1 MQTFTRLLGF
11 LRPHRRGVIVS
22 FLFAAA
28 AMGAGV
34 AIPWLTG
41 QAIGAVTDGE
51 RSRLVL
57 FALLVALAGALRL
70 GLSVGRRLVAGRVSL
85 AVEYDLRAT
94 LYSHL
99 QSLELGFFD
108 RQQTGQ
114 LMSRVTVD
122 LQAVRFFLGYGLI
135 FIGQSF
141 FTLALAAVAMFV
153 IDPVLALIALA
164 PVPFVVLVAFRY
176 GRRSRPAM
184 QEVQQRIAE
193 LTAVAQENVS
203 GVRVVKAFAREELQL
218 ERFRHQTGRVFDQ
231 AMYTTRLQARYAPLI
246 GFLPYLGLAAILLVG
261 GRAAIDG
268 SIDIAVFTAF
278 YGYVLMLTGPMRTLG
293 YMLGAAQRATASGAR
308 IFELLDRRPEIVA
321 PPDAPPLPA
330 GRGRVELRDVSLTF
344 EGATRPALEGIE
356 LTVEAGSTVAL
367 VGGTGSG
374 KTSLASLLPR
384 LYDAT
389 EGSVSIDGADVR
401 GVDPASL
408 RREIAVVTDDP
419 FLFSATVH
427 DNIAY
432 ARPDA
437 TREQVEE
444 AARRAHADGFVRELP
459 DGYESLIGE
468 RGLTLSGGQRQRIAI
483 ARALLANPRI
493 LVLDDATSSVDAST
507 EQEIKLALG
516 EVMEG
521 RTTFVIAHRLSTIA
535 LADEIVVLAHGRIA
549 AQGTH
554 DELLAQDGLYR
565 EIVEK
570 GLPDQVF
577 LTRKPIEEAG
587 PLSSRPRPALAAA
600 PAQAAETAFAR
611 RSSQATTF
619 GRRHTRDEGVS
630 ALGTGALD
638 SLTTAGREDAR
649 LAELRRRLRQTG
661 GRGRKLR
668 GLIELLR
675 PYRRRVALMFLTLIV
690 ATGAALAPIPLAT
703 KAIDDGIQRHD
714 AGALTGIVLVFLA
727 ATLVTWGASAAQT
740 YLTGWVGQRALQ
752 DLRVQLFRHLQS
764 LSLGFYSRVR
774 AGVVISR
781 ITNDVEALDSLVSDG
796 IVTLFQSTLTLV
808 GVVVILL
815 VMDAELALYTFLAI
829 PLMAAAAL
837 AFRIASADAFRRTR
851 ERIAAIT
858 GYLQETLSG
867 IRVVRSFGQEQRH
880 VARFADL
887 NTANRDAN
895 MTTVHLNAAYFPGV
909 ELLSSLVTVGILLI
923 GGFEVIDGNT
933 QTGIVFG
940 FIAALNQFFDPI
952 QQLSQ
957 LYTTYQSGMAALD
970 KIFELL
976 DEEPE
981 LVDRPGAVVLEDLR
995 GELSFEGVS
1004 FRYDTARGPASAG
1017 DVAGLGTPGDDGPWA
1032 LRDVTLHVPPG
1043 QTIALVGETGAG
1055 KSTLAKLVARFYDP
1069 TRGVVRVDGHD
1080 LRDVAAGPLR
1090 ARMGIVPQEGFL
1102 FSGTIGE
1109 NIAFGRPDATREEI
1123 AAAAAAVGA
1132 DVFVDDLPLGYD
1144 TEVGERGVQL
1154 SAGQRQ
1160 LIAFAR
1166 ALIADPRILVLD
1178 EATSNVDIQTE
1189 TRIEHGL
1196 RRLLAGRTAIVI
1208 AHRLSTIRHA
1218 GLIVVLEHGRIVEQ
1232 GTHEQL
1238 LARDGAYARLHHDW
1252 AEQAVA

>member
-22 FLFAAA
+22 FLFAAS

-41 QAIGAVTDGE
+41 QAIGAITDGN
-51 RSRLVL
+51 RHRLVL
-57 FALLVALAGALRL
+57 FALLVALAGLLRL

-85 AVEYDLRAT
+85 AVEYDLRET

-99 QSLELGFFD
+99 QALELGFFD

-153 IDPVLALIALA
+153 IDPELALIALT

-193 LTAVAQENVS
+193 LTAVAEENVS
-203 GVRVVKAFAREELQL
+203 GVRVVKAFAREQLQL

-231 AMYTTRLQARYAPLI
+231 SMYTTRLQARYAPLI

-261 GRAAIDG
+261 GRAAISG
-268 SIDIAVFTAF
+268 SIDIAIFTAF

-308 IFELLDRRPEIVA
+308 IFQVLDRQPSIVA
-321 PPDAPPLPA
+321 PDGAPSLPA
-330 GRGRVELRDVSLTF
+330 GRGRIELRDVSLTF
-344 EGATRPALEGIE
+344 EGASRPALEGID

-374 KTSLASLLPR
+374 KTSLVSLLPR

-389 EGSVSIDGADVR
+389 EGSVLIDGADVR
-401 GVDPASL
+401 SVDPASL

-432 ARPDA
+432 ARSDA
-437 TREQVEE
+437 TREEVEQ

-459 DGYESLIGE
+459 DGYDTMIGE

-535 LADEIVVLAHGRIA
+535 LADEIVVLERGRIA
-549 AQGTH
+549 AHGTH
-554 DELLAQDGLYR
+554 DELLAQEGLYR

-577 LTRKPIEEAG
+577 LTRKPIEEAEPAG
-587 PLSSRPRPALAAA
+587 RGRNGRRAPAAALASSPGGSVPARDRAA
-600 PAQAAETAFAR
+600 AR
-611 RSSQATTF
+611 S
-619 GRRHTRDEGVS
+619 GRLDEGVS
-630 ALGTGALD
+630 ALGTGALGT
-638 SLTTAGREDAR
+638 LTTAGREDDR

-675 PYRRRVALMFLTLIV
+675 PYKSRVALMFGTLIV

-703 KAIDDGIQRHD
+703 KAIDNGIQDHD
-714 AGALTGIVLVFLA
+714 VAALNRIVLVFVLA
-727 ATLVTWGASAAQT
+727 AIVSWGASSAQT

-808 GVVVILL
+808 GVVVILVL
-815 VMDAELALYTFLAI
+815 MDAELALWTFLSI
-829 PLMAAAAL
+829 PLMASAAL

-880 VARFADL
+880 IGRFADL

-895 MTTVHLNAAYFPGV
+895 MTTVYLNAAYFPGV

-923 GGFEVIDGNT
+923 GGFEVIDGHT

-981 LVDRPGAVVLEDLR
+981 LVDRPGAVQLDALR
-995 GELSFEGVS
+995 GELSFEDVS
-1004 FRYDTARGPASAG
+1004 FRY
-1017 DVAGLGTPGDDGPWA
+1017 GDDDDGAWA
-1032 LRDVTLHVPPG
+1032 LRDVDLHVPPG
-1043 QTIALVGETGAG
+1043 QTVALVGETGAG

-1080 LRDVAAGPLR
+1080 LRDVAAGSLR
-1090 ARMGIVPQEGFL
+1090 TRMGIVPQEGFL

-1109 NIAFGRPDATREEI
+1109 NIAFGRPGATAEEI

-1132 DVFVDDLPLGYD
+1132 DLFIEELDAGYD

-1189 TRIEHGL
+1189 TRIEQGL

-1218 GLIVVLEHGRIVEQ
+1218 GLIVVLDGGRIVEQ
-1232 GTHEQL
+1232 GTHEEL
-1238 LARDGAYARLHHDW
+1238 LAAEGAYARLHSDW

>member
-28 AMGAGV
+28 AMAAGV

-41 QAIGAVTDGE
+41 QAIGAITDGN
-51 RSRLVL
+51 RSRLIL
-57 FALLVALAGALRL
+57 LALLVAAAGLARL

-85 AVEYDLRAT
+85 AVEYDLRAR

-99 QSLELGFFD
+99 QELELGFFD

-141 FTLALAAVAMFV
+141 FTLSLAAVAMFV
-153 IDPVLALIALA
+153 IQPVLALIALT

-193 LTAVAQENVS
+193 LTAVTEENVS

-261 GRAAIDG
+261 GRATIDG
-268 SIDIAVFTAF
+268 SIDIAVFTTF

-308 IFELLDRRPEIVA
+308 IFQVLDRDPRIVA
-321 PPDAPPLPA
+321 PADAPPLPQD
-330 GRGRVELRDVSLTF
+330 GRGRVELRGVSLTYD
-344 EGATRPALEGIE
+344 GAVQPALADVD
-356 LTVEAGSTVAL
+356 LTVEAGTTVAL

-374 KTSLASLLPR
+374 KTSLVSLLPR

-389 EGSVSIDGADVR
+389 SGAVLIDGADVR
-401 GVDPASL
+401 GVDPGSL
-408 RREIAVVTDDP
+408 RREIAIVTDDP

-437 TREQVEE
+437 TRDEVEA

-459 DGYESLIGE
+459 DGYDTRIGE

-507 EQEIKLALG
+507 EQEIKQALA

-535 LADEIVVLAHGRIA
+535 LADEIVVLERGRIV

-554 DELLAQDGLYR
+554 EELLEQDGLYR

-577 LTRKPIEEAG
+577 LTRKPVEEAT
-587 PLSSRPRPALAAA
+587 PPAAA
-600 PAQAAETAFAR
+600 RENGRAPAARAAAAR
-611 RSSQATTF
+611 AAPPRAA
-619 GRRHTRDEGVS
+619 RRDEGVS
-630 ALGTGALD
+630 ALGSGALG
-638 SLTTAGREDAR
+638 SLTTAGREQDR

-675 PYRRRVALMFLTLIV
+675 PYRGRVALMFLTLIL

-703 KAIDDGIQRHD
+703 KAIDHGIQQHD

-727 ATLVTWGASAAQT
+727 ATLLTWGASAAQT

-752 DLRVQLFRHLQS
+752 DLRVQLFRHLQT

-781 ITNDVEALDSLVSDG
+781 LTNDVEALDSLVSDG

-808 GVVVILL
+808 GVVAILL
-815 VMDAELALYTFLAI
+815 AMDAQLALWTFLAI
-829 PLMAAAAL
+829 PLIAL
-837 AFRIASADAFRRTR
+837 ASLGFRLASADAFRRTR
-851 ERIAAIT
+851 ERIGAIT

-867 IRVVRSFGQEQRH
+867 IRVVRSFGQERRH
-880 VARFADL
+880 IGRFADL
-887 NTANRDAN
+887 NEANRDAN
-895 MTTVHLNAAYFPGV
+895 MTTVYLNAAYFPGI

-923 GGFEVIDGNT
+923 GGFEVLNGNA
-933 QTGIVFG
+933 QTGVVFG

-976 DEEPE
+976 DEEPD
-981 LVDRPGAVVLEDLR
+981 LVDRPGALVLEELR
-995 GELSFEGVS
+995 GELSFEDVS
-1004 FRYDTARGPASAG
+1004 FRYGVEDS
-1017 DVAGLGTPGDDGPWA
+1017 GPWA
-1032 LRDVTLHVPPG
+1032 LRDVSLEVPPG
-1043 QTIALVGETGAG
+1043 TTVALVGETGAG

-1080 LRDVAAGPLR
+1080 LRDVSSASLR

-1102 FSGTIGE
+1102 FSGTIAE
-1109 NIAFGRPDATREEI
+1109 NIAFGRPDATREEV
-1123 AAAAAAVGA
+1123 AAAAEAVGA
-1132 DVFVDDLPLGYD
+1132 DAFVNDLPLGYD
-1144 TEVGERGVQL
+1144 TEIGERGVQL

-1160 LIAFAR
+1160 LVAFAR

-1178 EATSNVDIQTE
+1178 EATSNVDIHTE
-1189 TRIEHGL
+1189 TRIEDGL
-1196 RRLLAGRTAIVI
+1196 RTLLAGRTAIVI

-1218 GLIVVLEHGRIVEQ
+1218 DLIVVLEHGRIAEQ

-1238 LARDGAYARLHHDW
+1238 LARDGAYARLHQDW